1 MKDLRHNM
9 LRLLLVCSVL
19 FIGISCSND
28 STITKEITENTFL
41 GRKTDKETGE
51 LVGVGNRF
59 SIMKS
64 GWVKA
69 RLDLS
74 DYFENNDKD
83 LMLHFDWIDPSGATF
98 YKKQKIVTED
108 STVVSSAISIAP
120 ALREAGAYKLRV
132 FLFRQLVCEKEFE
145 LLPKFLLDTTV
156 ALNID
161 LFTRKSKK
169 TGEILDKGTRFPIM
183 KKGWVK
189 SQINFNSLA
198 SADDR
203 VLLFYMDWTDSNDKI
218 LYRKHFDILPK
229 DSVKTLNASWSIA
242 PETRQAGDY
251 KVKLYLFDELLT
263 QKEFKLLPPID
274 IKEIQSN
281 ISFCSKIS
289 KKTGKRSGFGT
300 SFSLKEKAKVNACI
314 DLKNCRA
321 FGERELK
328 FQLKW
333 IGADGKSFYTK
344 RFNFTPT
351 TATKSLKSAITI
363 SPKKRVK
370 GTYKLQVYLYNEL
383 LSEKSFR
390 LQPSISYK
398 KLQTKIT
405 FARKENKETGERIG
419 EATNFL
425 IKKKRKVRAFI
436 DLKNSLV
443 FGKKTLQ
450 FRIDWVDSKGKSFY
464 SKKINI
470 TPDKNATTLK
480 SAISIY
486 PNKRKAGKY
495 KIRLY
500 LFDELIKEKAFTLK
514 DDE

>member
-1 MKDLRHNM
+1 MKDLRYNM
-9 LRLLLVCSVL
+9 LRSLLVWSVL

-28 STITKEITENTFL
+28 SKITKEITENTFL
-41 GRKTDKETGE
+41 GRKTDKETGK
-51 LVGVGNRF
+51 LVGVGNSF
-59 SIMKS
+59 TIMQS

-74 DYFENNDKD
+74 NYFENNDKD

-98 YKKQKIVTED
+98 YKKQKIATED
-108 STVVSSAISIAP
+108 STAVSSAISIAP
-120 ALREAGAYKLRV
+120 KLRKSGIYTLRV
-132 FLFRQLVCEKEFE
+132 YLFRQLVSEKQFE
-145 LLPKFLLDTTV
+145 LLPKFQLDTTTV
-156 ALNID
+156 LNID
-161 LFTRKSKK
+161 LFTRKNKK
-169 TGEILDKGTRFPIM
+169 TGEILDKSTRFPIM

-189 SQINFNSLA
+189 SQINLNTLA
-198 SADDR
+198 NYKDR
-203 VLLFYMDWTDSNDKI
+203 TLLFYMDWTDSNDKI
-218 LYRKHFDILPK
+218 LYRKHFDVLPK
-229 DSVKTLNASWSIA
+229 DSIKTLNASWSIA

-251 KVKLYLFDELLT
+251 KAKLYLFDTLLT

-281 ISFCSKIS
+281 ITFCSKVS
-289 KKTGKRSGFGT
+289 KKSGKKSGFGT

-314 DLKNCRA
+314 DLKNCKA

-333 IGADGKSFYTK
+333 VGADGKSFYTK

-351 TATKSLKSAITI
+351 TATKSLKTAISI

-370 GTYKLQVYLYNEL
+370 GAYKLQVYLYNEL
-383 LSEKSFR
+383 LSEKSFW
-390 LQPSISYK
+390 LQPSVSYK

-419 EATNFL
+419 EAANFL

-436 DLKNSLV
+436 DIKNSLI
-443 FGKKTLQ
+443 FGKKTLP
-450 FRIDWVDSKGKSFY
+450 FRIDWVNSKGKSFY
-464 SKKINI
+464 SKKISI
-470 TPDKNATTLK
+470 TPDKNANTLK
-480 SAISIY
+480 STISIY